1 MPVRET
7 LSHAA
12 VPQESELR
20 TQLEAELRQPTDN
33 SEPIIIV
40 ERPHPTTIHL
50 FVIWS
55 RFEGLE
61 QVVRSRIILD
71 AFNEVRGEGEAL
83 NVTVSMGLTP
93 AEASRMGIG

>member
-7 LSHAA
+7 LIHSAL
-12 VPQESELR
+12 PEEGELQR
-20 TQLEAELRQPTDN
+20 LLEAELRIPTN
-33 SEPIIIV
+33 NPEPVFVV
-40 ERPHPTTIHL
+40 ERPHPTTTHL

-55 RFEGLE
+55 RFDGLD

-71 AFNEVRGEGEAL
+71 AFGVVRGEREAL

-93 AEASRMGIG
+93 AEASRMGIS

>member
-7 LSHAA
+7 LIRSAL
-12 VPQESELR
+12 PQEAELR
-20 TQLEAELRQPTDN
+20 NQLEAELRNPTDN
-33 SEPIIIV
+33 PEPVIVV
-40 ERPHPTTIHL
+40 ERPHPTTTHL

-55 RFEGLE
+55 RFDGLE

-71 AFNEVRGEGEAL
+71 AFEDVRGEREAL

-93 AEASRMGIG
+93 AEAGRMGIS

>member
-7 LSHAA
+7 LNRTA
-12 VPQESELR
+12 VPDEAELR
-20 TQLEAELRQPTDN
+20 RQIEAELRQPTDN
-33 SEPIIIV
+33 PEPVIIV
-40 ERPHPTTIHL
+40 ERPHPTTTHL

-61 QVVRSRIILD
+61 QIVRSRIILD
-71 AFNEVRGEGEAL
+71 AFSDVRGEREAL

-93 AEASRMGIG
+93 AEAGRMGIA